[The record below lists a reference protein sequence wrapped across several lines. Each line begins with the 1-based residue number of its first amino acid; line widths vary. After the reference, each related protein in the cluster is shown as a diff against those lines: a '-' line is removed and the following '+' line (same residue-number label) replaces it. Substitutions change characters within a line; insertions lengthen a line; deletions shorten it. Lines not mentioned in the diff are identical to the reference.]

1 MKKIVAV
8 LFLSLIV
15 ISGAFASLLQIGP
28 VANINFDASHASDSV
43 DTFKDFNKY
52 QFGAEARVNLFFL
65 QLGANG
71 LFSFPNES
79 GVWAM
84 NSLVSA
90 NLIAG
95 PNIANISVGA
105 AIPYTHV
112 FGSENKALNDIKF
125 FESELML
132 KAGLNFNFSFI
143 GLGLSYYILTGVP
156 ANKIF
161 TNIQDIKI
169 DPARGQLS
177 LAVMFNLF

>member
-8 LFLSLIV
+8 LFLTLVVVS
-15 ISGAFASLLQIGP
+15 SSFASFLQIGP
-28 VANINFDASHASDSV
+28 VANINFDAAHASESV
-43 DTFKDFNKY
+43 DTLKNFNKY
-52 QFGAEARVNLFFL
+52 QFGAEARLNLFFL

-71 LFSFPNES
+71 LFSIPNES
-79 GVWAM
+79 GIWAM

-90 NLIAG
+90 NLVAG
-95 PNIANISVGA
+95 PNIVNVSIGA
-105 AIPYTHV
+105 AIPYTYI
-112 FGSENKALNDIKF
+112 FGSEYKDLNNVKF

-143 GLGLSYYILTGVP
+143 GLGLSYYVPTGVP

-161 TNIQDIKI
+161 SNIKDIKI